1 MDAQFLLPLL
11 VFIAVL
17 SAALVVQ
24 PRLAAGRSTVKR
36 RLAVQTATTVVE
48 SGRQIERVNV
58 LRESAYGSGASL
70 EQLLRRLP
78 AARTAEREL
87 ARAALDLGIFRYLLI
102 RLVVGA
108 VVGLAVV
115 LGLGSPVAALA
126 AGVVAAIVPRLA
138 IRRIAARRK
147 AAFEAQLAEAIDLMV
162 GALKAGHGFLQAI
175 ESAATE
181 LKDPMRDELQ
191 RLIEQVNVGG
201 NVVNAL
207 QGMTERIDSH
217 DLGLLAAAI
226 AVQRQAGGNLAEVLE
241 NLANTVRERRRIRG
255 EVKSLT
261 ASATMSG
268 LIVGLLPFGLAA
280 YMLAVSEDYREKMLG
295 TTLGNLML
303 AFAGVWTLVGWFLSQ
318 KISKVEY

>member
-17 SAALVVQ
+17 LAALVVQ

-217 DLGLLAAAI
+217 DLDLLAAAI

-303 AFAGVWTLVGWFLSQ
+303 AFAGVWTLIGWFLSQ